1 MNIDLTIAIKTFER
15 YESLGYLL
23 SSISKMKF
31 DFPVVIADDS
41 ENRYRDEVLAEY
53 GNLIDKYITLPF
65 DVGQSVGR
73 NVLMEN
79 VQTQYVLLCEDDFIF
94 DERTDLYRML
104 ELLESGE
111 IDLLGGMVY
120 NRHKLIQN
128 SDNALVQNLLR
139 LKVRTARDIVL
150 WLIYQNPTLRTRLPV
165 FQKEATWDFFG
176 RFEIREGVCYISRYS
191 ESDYSPPYTLC
202 DYVPLFFMADVR
214 VLKERSVIWDDEMPY
229 GGPHMDF
236 FFRAKRRSV
245 RVAITKEAGVIHQRI
260 HNPYYR
266 RGRDDRHIM
275 KRKNGLSRF
284 ERVETSQLMNWQ
296 SYSDLPPGS
305 SEKNAA
311 WPLRR

>member
-1 MNIDLTIAIKTFER
+1 MDIDLTITIKTFER
-15 YESLGYLL
+15 YESLSYLL
-23 SSISKMKF
+23 SSLSKMKF
-31 DFPVVIADDS
+31 DFPVIIADDS
-41 ENRYRDEVLAEY
+41 KNSYRNEILAEY

-65 DVGQSVGR
+65 DVGSSVGR

-79 VQTQYVLLCEDDFIF
+79 VQTQYVLLCEDDFVF

-120 NRHKLIQN
+120 NRHLLIQN

-165 FQKEATWDFFG
+165 FQKEATWNFFG
-176 RFEIREGVCYISRYS
+176 RFEIRDGVCYISRYR

-202 DYVPLFFMADVR
+202 DYVPLFFMADMR
-214 VLKERSVIWDDEMPY
+214 VLREKGVIWDDEIRY
-229 GGPHMDF
+229 GGPHTDF
-236 FFRAKRRSV
+236 FFRAKRKSL
-245 RVAITKEAGVIHQRI
+245 RVGITKEAGVIHQRI
-260 HNPYYR
+260 HNLYYR
-266 RGRDDRHIM
+266 RGRDDWHIM
-275 KRKNGLSRF
+275 MRKNGLSRF

-296 SYSDLPPGS
+296 AATDMPPGS
-305 SEKNAA
+305 SDKNA
-311 WPLRR
+311 PRPVLR